1 MAIPPRNP
9 PVSFMER
16 TRSPET
22 DEARADMMADLEIEM
37 PGSVVDLERPLP
49 EGIEIEMEED
59 GGVTVDFDPDEGK
72 GAVEAEFSANLAE
85 LMDDGDLGVLSNDLM
100 AQFDSAKGSRGD
112 WEEEYSK
119 GLELLGFKYE
129 ERTQPFRGA
138 TGVTHP
144 LLAEAATQFQAQA
157 FNELLPAEGP
167 VRTQVLGDR
176 TREKQAQGKRVK
188 DFMNYYLTNEMEEYT
203 PEFDQLLFH
212 LPLAGSAFKKV
223 YFDESLGRPVSR
235 FVPAE
240 NLVVPYD
247 ASDLATAPFV
257 AQMVRLPWND
267 VRKMQVSGFYRDI
280 PVQPAAAPA
289 DDTTEI
295 EDMIRGQSPT
305 NIDYDVTLLEFHV
318 DLDLPGFED
327 RDEAGEETGIRLPYI
342 VTVVQESGRVLA
354 IRRNYREDD
363 EMRRRIHYFVHFKF
377 LPGFG
382 FYGLG
387 LIHTIGGLSRTAT
400 AALRQLIDAGTLS
413 NLPAG
418 FKVRG
423 LRIRDDESPIQ
434 PGEFRD
440 VDSPGGAI
448 RDGLMPLPFKE
459 PSATLFNLLG
469 FVVQAGQRFA
479 TITDLKVG
487 DGNEQAAVGTTIAL
501 LEQGTRVMSAI
512 HKRLHYAMRQE
523 FKILARVMAETLPP
537 VYPYSVAGADQTVM
551 ASDFDDRVDIVPV
564 SDPNIFSQSQRIALA
579 QAQLQLAMQAPDL
592 HDVYEAFYRMYDALG
607 VRDVDRLLKPKDEGQ
622 PQPKDPAQENIDA
635 LNQVQL
641 MAFEG
646 QNHDAHIMAHLVFGS
661 SPLVAQSV
669 PVAVSLQKH
678 VMEHAKFKAQERAMA
693 EAMQMLGP
701 RAAGQQ
707 MSPEIMMQIDGLVA
721 QYIAQEMQAL
731 KELSAQISG
740 MGEGQGPDPL
750 VALKQ
755 QELTIK
761 GQQVQAGI
769 ANDQAKL
776 ELDRLKVAERARE
789 FDERMRQTE
798 QLAREKLRAAAER
811 ETMRAQMQ
819 MATSQMSAA
828 QRASAQMRV
837 PNRSP
842 AR

>member
-1 MAIPPRNP
+1 
-9 PVSFMER
+9 
-16 TRSPET
+16 
-22 DEARADMMADLEIEM
+22 
-37 PGSVVDLERPLP
+37 
-49 EGIEIEMEED
+49 
-59 GGVTVDFDPDEGK
+59 
-72 GAVEAEFSANLAE
+72 
-85 LMDDGDLGVLSNDLM
+85 
-100 AQFDSAKGSRGD
+100 
-112 WEEEYSK
+112 
-119 GLELLGFKYE
+119 
-129 ERTQPFRGA
+129 
-138 TGVTHP
+138 
-144 LLAEAATQFQAQA
+144 
-157 FNELLPAEGP
+157 
-167 VRTQVLGDR
+167 
-176 TREKQAQGKRVK
+176 
-188 DFMNYYLTNEMEEYT
+188 
-203 PEFDQLLFH
+203 
-212 LPLAGSAFKKV
+212 
-223 YFDESLGRPVSR
+223 
-235 FVPAE
+235 
-240 NLVVPYD
+240 
-247 ASDLATAPFV
+247 
-257 AQMVRLPWND
+257 
-267 VRKMQVSGFYRDI
+267 
-280 PVQPAAAPA
+280 
-289 DDTTEI
+289 
-295 EDMIRGQSPT
+295 
-305 NIDYDVTLLEFHV
+305 
-318 DLDLPGFED
+318 
-327 RDEAGEETGIRLPYI
+327 
-342 VTVVQESGRVLA
+342 
-354 IRRNYREDD
+354 
-363 EMRRRIHYFVHFKF
+363 
-377 LPGFG
+377 
-382 FYGLG
+382 
-387 LIHTIGGLSRTAT
+387 
-400 AALRQLIDAGTLS
+400 
-413 NLPAG
+413 
-418 FKVRG
+418 
-423 LRIRDDESPIQ
+423 
-434 PGEFRD
+434 
-440 VDSPGGAI
+440 
-448 RDGLMPLPFKE
+448 
-459 PSATLFNLLG
+459 
-469 FVVQAGQRFA
+469 
-479 TITDLKVG
+479 
-487 DGNEQAAVGTTIAL
+487 
-501 LEQGTRVMSAI
+501 
-512 HKRLHYAMRQE
+512 
-523 FKILARVMAETLPP
+523 MAETLPP

-592 HDVYEAFYRMYDALG
+592 HDVYEAFHRMYDALG

-661 SPLVAQSV
+661 SPIVAQAV

-740 MGEGQGPDPL
+740 MGEGEGPDPL

-789 FDERMRQTE
+789 FDTRMRQTE

-842 AR
+842 GR

>member
-1 MAIPPRNP
+1 
-9 PVSFMER
+9 MER

-59 GGVTVDFDPDEGK
+59 GGVTVDFDPDEGN
-72 GAVEAEFSANLAE
+72 GAIDAEFSANLAE

-327 RDEAGEETGIRLPYI
+327 RDEGGEETGIRLPYI

-661 SPLVAQSV
+661 SPLVAQAL

-707 MSPEIMMQIDGLVA
+707 MSPEIMAQIDGLVA

>member
-1 MAIPPRNP
+1 
-9 PVSFMER
+9 
-16 TRSPET
+16 
-22 DEARADMMADLEIEM
+22 
-37 PGSVVDLERPLP
+37 
-49 EGIEIEMEED
+49 
-59 GGVTVDFDPDEGK
+59 
-72 GAVEAEFSANLAE
+72 
-85 LMDDGDLGVLSNDLM
+85 
-100 AQFDSAKGSRGD
+100 
-112 WEEEYSK
+112 
-119 GLELLGFKYE
+119 
-129 ERTQPFRGA
+129 
-138 TGVTHP
+138 
-144 LLAEAATQFQAQA
+144 
-157 FNELLPAEGP
+157 
-167 VRTQVLGDR
+167 
-176 TREKQAQGKRVK
+176 
-188 DFMNYYLTNEMEEYT
+188 
-203 PEFDQLLFH
+203 
-212 LPLAGSAFKKV
+212 
-223 YFDESLGRPVSR
+223 
-235 FVPAE
+235 
-240 NLVVPYD
+240 
-247 ASDLATAPFV
+247 
-257 AQMVRLPWND
+257 
-267 VRKMQVSGFYRDI
+267 
-280 PVQPAAAPA
+280 
-289 DDTTEI
+289 
-295 EDMIRGQSPT
+295 
-305 NIDYDVTLLEFHV
+305 
-318 DLDLPGFED
+318 
-327 RDEAGEETGIRLPYI
+327 
-342 VTVVQESGRVLA
+342 
-354 IRRNYREDD
+354 
-363 EMRRRIHYFVHFKF
+363 
-377 LPGFG
+377 
-382 FYGLG
+382 
-387 LIHTIGGLSRTAT
+387 
-400 AALRQLIDAGTLS
+400 
-413 NLPAG
+413 
-418 FKVRG
+418 
-423 LRIRDDESPIQ
+423 
-434 PGEFRD
+434 
-440 VDSPGGAI
+440 
-448 RDGLMPLPFKE
+448 
-459 PSATLFNLLG
+459 
-469 FVVQAGQRFA
+469 
-479 TITDLKVG
+479 
-487 DGNEQAAVGTTIAL
+487 
-501 LEQGTRVMSAI
+501 
-512 HKRLHYAMRQE
+512 
-523 FKILARVMAETLPP
+523 
-537 VYPYSVAGADQTVM
+537 VM

-707 MSPEIMMQIDGLVA
+707 MSPEIMMQIEGLVA